1 MSAAF
6 APLCLGFL
14 LLFIGLAPLRAQ
26 ERAMW
31 VYRTEALLASQ
42 AEQESLLAF
51 CKERRITDLFW
62 QINRD
67 RTQNHAVKHA
77 DATRAFLQAA
87 HEQLIRVHA
96 LDGDPAD
103 TFTRNHDRVL
113 AKVEAVIAFN
123 EAGERFD
130 GLHLDIE
137 PHALKEWKTL
147 VDAEKADW
155 LTQLV
160 TIHGRV
166 AERAQAL
173 KPALIYGADIVFWL
187 GKTHSDGSL
196 AYPVTYRGVTKD
208 AAAHLLEVVDNVG
221 IMGYRGSAEG
231 SNGLIAI
238 AAKTVEQA
246 DHARGR
252 AYVGVKMAAMGGK
265 DESFYGRTESQMM
278 AELNKVDAAFAGH
291 RGYAGIC
298 FFMYEAFR
306 VMPR

>member
-1 MSAAF
+1 
-6 APLCLGFL
+6 
-14 LLFIGLAPLRAQ
+14 
-26 ERAMW
+26 MW
-31 VYRTEALLASQ
+31 VYRTEALLASN

-51 CKERRITDLFW
+51 CKERRIADLFW
-62 QINRD
+62 QINHD
-67 RTQNHAVKHA
+67 RSQNYALKHGE
-77 DATRAFLQAA
+77 ATRTFLQAA
-87 HEQLIRVHA
+87 HRQAIRVHA

-113 AKVEAVIAFN
+113 AKVEAVITFN

-137 PHALKEWKTL
+137 PHALPEWKKL
-147 VDAEKADW
+147 VDAEKEVW

-166 AERAQAL
+166 AERARVE

-187 GKTHSDGSL
+187 GKTHPDGSL
-196 AYPVTYRGVTKD
+196 VYPVNYRGETKD
-208 AAAHLLEVVDNVG
+208 AAAHLLDVVDNVG

-238 AAKTVEQA
+238 NAKTIEQA
-246 DHARGR
+246 NRAHGR
-252 AYVGVKMAAMGGK
+252 AYVGVKMANMGGK
-265 DESFYGRTESQMM
+265 AESFYGKTESEMM
-278 AELNKVDAAFAGH
+278 IELNKVDAAFAIH

-298 FFMYEAFR
+298 FFMYEAFK